1 MTFKDFIY
9 YFEDELKEIEYDLC
23 PTEKQKKRVI
33 WGIEKEFEVIS
44 NVLDYN
50 EIIALWT
57 ELLDKEYIE
66 GNNNKTSTSK
76 EILAYINKKV
86 ENRSKEKRE
95 VTIDSEDAYNHVENI
110 YNGKDDSKLY
120 TLKKNRY

>member
-23 PTEKQKKRVI
+23 PTEKQKKNVI
-33 WGIEKEFEVIS
+33 WGIEKEFETIN
-44 NVLDYN
+44 NVLDHN
-50 EIIALWT
+50 EILTLWT
-57 ELLDKEYIE
+57 ELLDKEYLE
-66 GNNNKTSTSK
+66 GNKFKTSTPK

-95 VTIDSEDAYNHVENI
+95 ITIDSEEANNHVENI

-120 TLKKNRY
+120 TLKKNLY